1 MLMDLQNVDCHIH
14 QASLVKTDLIPL
26 LMDVLNVD
34 CPIHHASLVKT
45 DLILILMDVLNVDCH
60 MHHVSLV
67 KTCLIT
73 LLMDVLNVDYPIHHI
88 SLVKTDLI
96 PLLMDVLNVDC
107 PIHHSSLVKTYL
119 IPLLMDVLNVDCHIH
134 PGIPCQNRF
143 DPHADG
149 CTKCGLSYTPC
160 IPCQNRLDPHA
171 DGCTK
176 CGLSYTPCIPCLNRF
191 DPLADDA
198 QKEIEDLV
206 HRPLNSL
213 LCVPVTSKT
222 NDQLIALACLINKKD
237 GNKFTSDDITCI
249 QQSFC
254 YTSSVLTSTLAF
266 QNERKLKNQTQAM
279 LKVAR
284 HLFTNLGEF
293 LSQCIHGDYDPF
305 PRIQSMGCEI
315 PISGKGIAECIAV
328 NKLKQINH
336 SVILK
341 RKSQSSSKRVGKE
354 LDKSFNRSHHSI
366 KTLTS
371 EIQRVYEEDQRRKS
385 QVDLLS
391 TDKVSAELKE
401 QREEQEKII
410 FSKSFKYLTGLESQI
425 KSRSN
430 EIVTQKCDHIE
441 KDGHAVRTQKAELD
455 VQNPVVNSSCL
466 TFEMD
471 PSTRPADTDSAQPGE
486 KASTTRLSTGSL
498 SDVST
503 VGLDDDLELSG
514 SELDSTFI
522 SVAEDMEEH
531 LSTKTDDAD
540 DLEKYFDAWSPL
552 NSEMKSK
559 CSYSDTAVIQDT
571 AKSIQDICQSSVS
584 MGLKESKC
592 RLSKSDPSLNASLSS
607 SSTDMKTPLNTAFL
621 AGKSDP
627 SVSGVVWQT
636 SITSQQD
643 SQVTVVDVTNSGC
656 HSRTPI
662 SFSHSLQGFSTAAA
676 QSDQLERT
684 VHHYKSHI
692 GSKSEPKVLL
702 SESLTML
709 RRIQF
714 PVGDDYLWSEMAQ
727 VCLASHIGQVAQVCL
742 ASHIGQA
749 AQVCL
754 ASHIGQVAQVCFA
767 SHIGQVAQVCLAS
780 HIGQVAQ
787 VCLASHI
794 GQVAQVCLASLIG
807 LVVQVCLASLI
818 GNIKNFSCHY
828 AESCTRDS
836 LLAQHKKLHG
846 IALLSLGDLT
856 KLLREVMQQARNL
869 TQAERCSV
877 FLIEN
882 ETEELVAKVFDG
894 ITTNDEVQ
902 TEIRMP
908 VTQGIAGHVATTGEL
923 LNIKDAY
930 AHHLFY
936 RGIDESTGFR
946 TRNILC
952 FPIKDENDVVLG
964 VAQLCNKKTGPFFTA
979 FDEEVATAFGIY
991 CCIAISHS
999 LMYTKVQEAQHR
1011 NKLANELMIYH
1022 MQVSDDDMKTL
1033 AKSEIPT
1040 PKKID
1045 PDFDKFLYPPRIVP
1059 EFETLKNSI
1068 SIFEDLGFISRW
1080 RIRKETLVRFL
1091 MMVKRGYRNPP
1102 YHNWMHAYSVGH
1114 FCYLLVKNLQ
1124 LQNFLDDIEIFGLFV
1139 SCLCHDIDHRGTNN
1153 SFQVASQSVLAT
1165 LYSSEGSV
1173 MERHHFA
1180 QTMCILN
1187 TDGCNIFE
1195 NLSSKDYQHVLDI
1208 VRDVILATDL
1218 AHHLRILKS
1227 LEAMAKEGYEKSS
1240 IKCHKLLL
1248 CLLMTA
1254 CDLSDQTKKWENTKH
1269 IAWTWM

>member
-1 MLMDLQNVDCHIH
+1 MVILTCQLIGNAVLAMIDPDRFRRGESNFKSPSNLDKCQQCGASVSQNTNRLVDAVSQAKHEALLNLLEASDLPTLSRAVAKVLTACISSATGCAVFFKPLD
-14 QASLVKTDLIPL
+14 ASLHEDQLEVFIGEREHVRLHPDNGSSIIWDAYYHGRTVCVNGWVVPESLFTIIRSNSWGYVRQETKVSCLPVQKDANSPVLAVLVVSHNEEWNQYDIWELSHLSKQLSACYSHIQRAFQGRGSRRTEESCSQALMKLCGDLYDQDAGQLQLKVIKYLEEQTRSEVAFLVLVVPDTQEL
-26 LMDVLNVD
+26 FCQVQGDQILEEEVRFPNSYFAAALETKRPIYLEDVPV
-34 CPIHHASLVKT
+34 
-45 DLILILMDVLNVDCH
+45 
-60 MHHVSLV
+60 
-67 KTCLIT
+67 
-73 LLMDVLNVDYPIHHI
+73 
-88 SLVKTDLI
+88 
-96 PLLMDVLNVDC
+96 
-107 PIHHSSLVKTYL
+107 
-119 IPLLMDVLNVDCHIH
+119 
-134 PGIPCQNRF
+134 
-143 DPHADG
+143 
-149 CTKCGLSYTPC
+149 
-160 IPCQNRLDPHA
+160 
-171 DGCTK
+171 
-176 CGLSYTPCIPCLNRF
+176 
-191 DPLADDA
+191 DA

-222 NDQLIALACLINKKD
+222 SDQLIALVCLINKKD

-284 HLFTNLGEF
+284 HLFTN
-293 LSQCIHGDYDPF
+293 
-305 PRIQSMGCEI
+305 
-315 PISGKGIAECIAV
+315 
-328 NKLKQINH
+328 
-336 SVILK
+336 
-341 RKSQSSSKRVGKE
+341 
-354 LDKSFNRSHHSI
+354 
-366 KTLTS
+366 
-371 EIQRVYEEDQRRKS
+371 
-385 QVDLLS
+385 
-391 TDKVSAELKE
+391 
-401 QREEQEKII
+401 
-410 FSKSFKYLTGLESQI
+410 
-425 KSRSN
+425 
-430 EIVTQKCDHIE
+430 
-441 KDGHAVRTQKAELD
+441 
-455 VQNPVVNSSCL
+455 
-466 TFEMD
+466 
-471 PSTRPADTDSAQPGE
+471 
-486 KASTTRLSTGSL
+486 
-498 SDVST
+498 
-503 VGLDDDLELSG
+503 
-514 SELDSTFI
+514 
-522 SVAEDMEEH
+522 
-531 LSTKTDDAD
+531 
-540 DLEKYFDAWSPL
+540 
-552 NSEMKSK
+552 
-559 CSYSDTAVIQDT
+559 
-571 AKSIQDICQSSVS
+571 
-584 MGLKESKC
+584 
-592 RLSKSDPSLNASLSS
+592 
-607 SSTDMKTPLNTAFL
+607 
-621 AGKSDP
+621 
-627 SVSGVVWQT
+627 
-636 SITSQQD
+636 
-643 SQVTVVDVTNSGC
+643 
-656 HSRTPI
+656 
-662 SFSHSLQGFSTAAA
+662 
-676 QSDQLERT
+676 
-684 VHHYKSHI
+684 
-692 GSKSEPKVLL
+692 
-702 SESLTML
+702 
-709 RRIQF
+709 
-714 PVGDDYLWSEMAQ
+714 
-727 VCLASHIGQVAQVCL
+727 
-742 ASHIGQA
+742 
-749 AQVCL
+749 
-754 ASHIGQVAQVCFA
+754 
-767 SHIGQVAQVCLAS
+767 
-780 HIGQVAQ
+780 
-787 VCLASHI
+787 
-794 GQVAQVCLASLIG
+794 
-807 LVVQVCLASLI
+807 
-818 GNIKNFSCHY
+818 
-828 AESCTRDS
+828 
-836 LLAQHKKLHG
+836 
-846 IALLSLGDLT
+846 LGDLT

-930 AHHLFY
+930 SHHLFY

-952 FPIKDENDVVLG
+952 FPIKDENEVVLG

-1033 AKSEIPT
+1033 ARSEIPT

-1045 PDFDKFLYPPRIVP
+1045 PDFDKFTYPPRVVP

-1068 SIFEDLGFISRW
+1068 SIVEDLGFISRW

-1153 SFQVASQSVLAT
+1153 SFQVASQSILAA

-1187 TDGCNIFE
+1187 TEGCNIFE
-1195 NLSSKDYQHVLDI
+1195 NLSSRDYQHVLDI

-1227 LEAMAKEGYEKSS
+1227 LEAMAKEGYNKSS
-1240 IKCHKLLL
+1240 TKCHKLLL

-1269 IAWTWM
+1269 IAALVYKEFFSQGDLEKAIGKEPIEMMDRERAKIPDLQISFLQHIAAPVYNLLSDLFPAAEPVSRAVKENCAHWEKIANKVKLRRGGSCAKMSIEQILALEVEDETDASKTCDKDNQQQSEVSENGCPSPVTLQDADHNHTEQVGQG